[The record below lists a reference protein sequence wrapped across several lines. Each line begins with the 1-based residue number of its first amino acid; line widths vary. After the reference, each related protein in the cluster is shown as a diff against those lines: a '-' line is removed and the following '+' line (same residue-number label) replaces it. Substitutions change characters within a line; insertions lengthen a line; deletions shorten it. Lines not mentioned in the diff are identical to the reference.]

1 MFTPEVKLGPDDQT
15 ARLNSGGDSIAAL
28 NVARVDEAKDAAT
41 KYREQAT
48 AKLQRLGVATLYS
61 DLPPTNEV
69 LRAALA
75 KIKAAGA
82 IDPIVERVTV
92 ANQGGNWEFDLYHFP
107 KFLSPGIRYSAEET
121 LLALSPDSVIAALRD
136 GGFLK
141 G

>member
-1 MFTPEVKLGPDDQT
+1 MNANFGPDAQT
-15 ARLNSGGDSIAAL
+15 AKLNSGGESIDAL
-28 NVARVDEAKDAAT
+28 NAARADEAKDAAT

-61 DLPPTNEV
+61 DIPPSNFI
-69 LRAALA
+69 LLAALA

-107 KFLSPGIRYSAEET
+107 KFLSPGIRYSADET

-136 GGFLK
+136 GGFI
-141 G
+141 GGR